1 MPQYWQKFII
11 EDGVY
16 PDAVRAARPIGLS
29 VSEKNSGV
37 GRWRVALTL
46 M

>member
-1 MPQYWQKFII
+1 MPQYWQKLII
-11 EDGVY
+11 EDGAY
-16 PDAVRAARPIGLS
+16 LDAIRAGRPIGLS